1 MAYQCEFLLHL
12 QQVPLQNNKTSL
24 EMLVIYL
31 SHLLIQRSSYLSLLV
46 RVIGIINLNYNGER
60 HIYNRLD
67 SSQEMVSKLG
77 FALQGCILDLH
88 IAISVLL
95 NSKVSVTAKEICM
108 LRGSMIVHKVRF
120 RCSYEQWF
128 LTRK

>member
-24 EMLVIYL
+24 EMLIIYL
-31 SHLLIQRSSYLSLLV
+31 SHLLIQRSSYLSLLFT
-46 RVIGIINLNYNGER
+46 VIGIINLNYNGEN
-60 HIYNRLD
+60 HNHNRLD

-77 FALQGCILDLH
+77 FTLQGCILDLH

-95 NSKVSVTAKEICM
+95 NSKVSVTAKEIC
-108 LRGSMIVHKVRF
+108 I
-120 RCSYEQWF
+120 
-128 LTRK
+128 